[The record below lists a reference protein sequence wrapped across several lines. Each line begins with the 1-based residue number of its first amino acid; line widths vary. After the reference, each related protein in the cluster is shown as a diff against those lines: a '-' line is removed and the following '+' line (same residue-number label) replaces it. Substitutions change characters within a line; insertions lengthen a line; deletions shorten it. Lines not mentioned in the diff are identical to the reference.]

1 MEAVVMCNVVFVN
14 KRVISYINLRKR
26 LNIPILFK
34 IIQTKEY
41 KYLLLSKIKIF
52 LIEKITHNIN

>member
-1 MEAVVMCNVVFVN
+1 MCNVVFVN
-14 KRVISYINLRKR
+14 TRVISYINLRKR
-26 LNIPILFK
+26 LNIPMLFK
-34 IIQTKEY
+34 TIQSKEY